1 MPDAKLAFMAS
12 LGYAQQPAADVLA
25 SLKKLGYHG
34 VEWTMSHFNPRTK
47 SQQELRQLVEQ
58 TRDAGLEVSEVC
70 VQQDLITLDGA
81 ARQDRIALELECI
94 EAAAAADVHV
104 LNFFTGPAPWN
115 PAAPKI
121 PNDISE
127 GAAWDMLLDAFDR
140 LVPAA
145 EKAGVHIAVEGVWGM
160 LCHDFYTTRPL
171 MDHYDSPHLGVNF
184 DPSHDILVGNF
195 HSGWIARQWG
205 DLIKHMHLKDA
216 VGVAEPGKF
225 LFPLLGEGRV
235 DWKGL
240 FAALDEIGYDGFMSV
255 EFESFTY
262 YNTVLRGDVE
272 EAARLSKMQ
281 IERLLEL

>member
-1 MPDAKLAFMAS
+1 MLNPKLAFMAS
-12 LGYAQQPAADVLA
+12 LGYAQLPAADVLA

-34 VEWTMSHFNPRTK
+34 VEWTMSHFDPRTK
-47 SQQELRQLVEQ
+47 SHRELRQLVEQ

-70 VQQDLITLDGA
+70 VQQDLITLDDA

-94 EAAAAADVHV
+94 EAAAAADVQV

-115 PAAPKI
+115 PKAPKI
-121 PNDISE
+121 PGDISE
-127 GAAWDMLLDAFDR
+127 GAAWDMVFDAFDR

-160 LCHDFYTTRPL
+160 LCHDYYTTRPL
-171 MDHYDSPHLGVNF
+171 IRHYDSPNLGVNF
-184 DPSHDILVGNF
+184 DPSHDILVDNLD
-195 HSGWIARQWG
+195 SGWIARRWG
-205 DLIKHMHLKDA
+205 SDIKHMHLKDA

-281 IERLLEL
+281 ISRLLEL

>member
-1 MPDAKLAFMAS
+1 MLNAKLAFMAS
-12 LGYAQQPAADVLA
+12 LGYARRPAAEVVA
-25 SLKKLGYHG
+25 SLKALGYDG

-47 SQQELRQLVEQ
+47 SHAELEELVGQ

-70 VQQDLITLDGA
+70 VQQDLITLDEA

-94 EAAAAADVHV
+94 EAAAATGVKA

-115 PAAPKI
+115 PKAPKI
-121 PNDISE
+121 PADISE

-145 EKAGVHIAVEGVWGM
+145 ERAGVHIAVEGVWGM
-160 LCHDFYTTRPL
+160 LCHDFYTTSHLIR
-171 MDHYDSPHLGVNF
+171 HYGSANLGVNF
-184 DPSHDILVGNF
+184 DPSHDILVGNLD
-195 HSGWIARQWG
+195 SGWIARQWG
-205 DLIKHMHLKDA
+205 DAIKHMHLKDA

-225 LFPLLGEGRV
+225 IFPLLGEGRV

-240 FAALDEIGYDGFMSV
+240 FAALHEIGYDGFMSV

-262 YNTVLRGDVE
+262 YNTVLGGDVE
-272 EAARLSKMQ
+272 EAARISKMQ
-281 IERLLEL
+281 VDRLREL